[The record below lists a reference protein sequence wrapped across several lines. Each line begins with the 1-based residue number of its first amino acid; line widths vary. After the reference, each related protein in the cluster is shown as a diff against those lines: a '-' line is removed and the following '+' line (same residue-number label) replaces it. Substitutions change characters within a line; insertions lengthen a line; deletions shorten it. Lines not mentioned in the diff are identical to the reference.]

1 MFLCLY
7 KIKKLNVD
15 AGMLFPLQPKEWSGG
30 TKFVSKDV
38 RKEIWSFIKDNEN
51 MFLLSLSQDF
61 SVGKKHNAEGKI
73 TNNVDR
79 ETGIAM

>member
-15 AGMLFPLQPKEWSGG
+15 AGMLFPFQPKEWSGG
-30 TKFVSKDV
+30 TKLVSKDV

-51 MFLLSLSQDF
+51 MFLLSLS
-61 SVGKKHNAEGKI
+61 
-73 TNNVDR
+73 
-79 ETGIAM
+79 